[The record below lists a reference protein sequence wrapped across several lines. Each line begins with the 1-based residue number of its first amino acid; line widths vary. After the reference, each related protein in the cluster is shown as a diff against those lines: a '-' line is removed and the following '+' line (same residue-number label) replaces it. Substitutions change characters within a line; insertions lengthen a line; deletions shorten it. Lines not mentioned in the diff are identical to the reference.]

1 MRRIVHLSDI
11 HFGRTD
17 CTVVKR
23 LVDAVSELEPHVV
36 VVSGDL
42 TQRAR
47 RKQFA
52 EARAFLDQIPKPQI
66 IVPGNH
72 DVPLYNIFKRF
83 FEPLDNY
90 KEFISKD
97 LTPFYADEEIAV
109 IGINTAR
116 SFTLKSGRVNEEQVE
131 EIRRCLDPLGDD
143 LIKVVVTHHPFDLPD
158 GYDDDAIV
166 GRADKMVPKIAESG
180 ADIFLSGHLH
190 VSSITNSAHRYRLED
205 GWQALIIQAGTSAST
220 RGRGEANSFNVIEID
235 TPFLDVKRYEC
246 SVSSEGFVLA
256 TSEKFTQTERGWAR
270 M

>member
-11 HFGRTD
+11 HFGRTN
-17 CTVVKR
+17 CTVVER
-23 LVDAVSELEPHVV
+23 LVGAVSELEPHVV

-42 TQRAR
+42 TQRAK

-52 EARAFLDQIPKPQI
+52 EARTFLDEIPKPQI

-83 FEPLDNY
+83 LEPLDNY
-90 KEFISKD
+90 KEFISSD
-97 LTPFYADEEIAV
+97 LTPFYSDEEIAV

-116 SFTLKSGRVNEEQVE
+116 SFTLKSGRVNNEQVE
-131 EIRRCLDPLGDD
+131 EIRRRLDPLSDD

-166 GRADKMVPKIAESG
+166 GRAGKLIPKIAECG

-190 VSSITNSAHRYRLED
+190 VSSITNSAHRYRMAN
-205 GWQALIIQAGTSAST
+205 GWQALIIQAGTAAST
-220 RGRGEANSFNVIEID
+220 RGRGEANSFNLIEIQA
-235 TPFLDVKRYEC
+235 PFLEVKRYEC
-246 SVSSEGFVLA
+246 SVPPEGFVLG
-256 TSEKFTQTERGWAR
+256 TSEKFTQTERGWSR